1 MHPSSSS
8 CDQPETS
15 VLRLRL
21 MDAILRA
28 DTTLLV
34 RLAGVLQETGL
45 VQPLGDAPGAPGRRQ
60 RGAPVLTLK
69 TPVVW

>member
-1 MHPSSSS
+1 MLSSSS
-8 CDQPETS
+8 PCDPPATT

-34 RLAGVLQETGL
+34 RLAGVLQETGWG
-45 VQPLGDAPGAPGRRQ
+45 PRSETPPGPPGGDSGARTACP
-60 RGAPVLTLK
+60 
-69 TPVVW
+69 

>member
-1 MHPSSSS
+1 MPPSSSP
-8 CDQPETS
+8 CDPPATAA
-15 VLRLRL
+15 LCLRL

-45 VQPLGDAPGAPGRRQ
+45 GHLSETPPVPTGGG
-60 RGAPVLTLK
+60 RGARTS
-69 TPVVW
+69 

>member
-1 MHPSSSS
+1 MHPSHSP

-34 RLAGVLQETGL
+34 RLAGVLQENGL
-45 VQPLGDAPGAPGRRQ
+45 VHLSETPPVPPGGD
-60 RGAPVLTLK
+60 RGARTS
-69 TPVVW
+69 